1 MSLPPWSMAPVAL
14 LAAAAVALGLWMI
27 LGPRA
32 SHERP
37 WQEEHAVLPEFVVE
51 GDRLTVRG
59 VRNFRWSGPAEFEPA
74 WEERVYD
81 LRTLNGVWYALTPFS
96 RNWRGPAHSLL
107 SFQFGEDTFLA
118 VSVEARREE
127 GESYS
132 LLKGLAR
139 RFELL
144 YVVGDERDLLGVRA
158 IHRDD
163 QVFLYPMEVDSQ
175 GARALLLDM
184 AERANGLRET
194 PEFYNTAT
202 NNCTTRIVEHVNRV
216 APGRVPGSWRILLPG
231 YSDEL
236 AWELGLIRTGLSLE
250 ETRARWHVNQRA
262 RRWSQDPD
270 FSLRIR
276 EESAPTEPAGG

>member
-1 MSLPPWSMAPVAL
+1 MSLPPWSVAPVAL
-14 LAAAAVALGLWMI
+14 LVTTALALGLWLT

-32 SHERP
+32 SHQRA
-37 WQEEHAVLPEFVVE
+37 WQEEHAILPEFLVE

-59 VRNFRWSGPAEFEPA
+59 VRNFRWTGPAEYHPA

-96 RNWRGPAHSLL
+96 RSWRGPAHSLL

-118 VSVEARREE
+118 ISVEARREE
-127 GESYS
+127 GEVYS

-158 IHRDD
+158 VHRDD
-163 QVFLYPMEVDSQ
+163 QVFLYPMQVDGA

-184 AERANGLRET
+184 AEHANRLRDT

-202 NNCTTRIVEHVNRV
+202 NNCTTRIVDHVNRV

-236 AWELGLIRTGLSLE
+236 AWELGLIRTEQSLD

-262 RRWSQDPD
+262 RLWQDHPE
-270 FSLRIR
+270 FSVRIR
-276 EESAPTEPAGG
+276 EDPAAVEPAGG

>member
-1 MSLPPWSMAPVAL
+1 MSLPPWPVTSLAL
-14 LAAAAVALGLWMI
+14 LAALGLALGLWFV

-32 SHERP
+32 SHERA
-37 WQEEHAVLPEFVVE
+37 WQEEHAVLPEFLVE

-59 VRNFRWSGPAEFEPA
+59 VRNFRWTGPTEFEPA

-107 SFQFGEDTFLA
+107 SFQFGNDTFLA
-118 VSVEARREE
+118 ISVEARREQ
-127 GESYS
+127 GEQYS

-158 IHRDD
+158 VHRDD
-163 QVFLYPMEVDSQ
+163 QVFVYPMEVDGA
-175 GARALLLDM
+175 GARALLMDM
-184 AERANGLRET
+184 AEQANRLRER

-202 NNCTTRIVEHVNRV
+202 NNCTTRIVDHVNRV

-250 ETRARWHVNQRA
+250 DTRARWHVNQRA
-262 RRWSQDPD
+262 RQWHDAPD

-276 EESAPTEPAGG
+276 EASAPLEPAEG